1 MKRLEHVRILMYS
14 HDTFGLGHLRRCRA
28 IAHALVE
35 RFKGLHILIISGS
48 PIAGAFDFRARV
60 DFVKIPSVIKL
71 HNGEYTSIDQHIDI
85 QETLEMRTSMIRNTV
100 ESFHPEIFIVD
111 KEPLGLRGELEEI
124 LQELKSRDCTLVL
137 GLRDVMDSPALLS
150 EEWGKRDMLSK
161 IDKYYDEIWVYG
173 PPEFWNPLTG
183 LNVTDSLRS
192 RLSYT
197 GFLDRTIPPS
207 YSTGEA
213 ERAPYILVTTGGG
226 GDGAA
231 IVRQVISA
239 YEHDDTIEQDAVIIL
254 GPFMPADDREEI
266 FNRAN
271 ALDKVQIIEFENRI
285 EKLIAGADALVGMC
299 GYNTFCEILS
309 FDKRAL
315 IIPRMRPRE
324 EQYVRAVRAVELGFF
339 DMLEPQNAEDPA
351 RMAAALKNVV
361 ERPLPS
367 SVKTT
372 QMMNGLDTIAN
383 LVEDLIIA
391 RNRPALSVIEGGL

>member
-14 HDTFGLGHLRRCRA
+14 HDTFGLGHLRRCRE

-85 QETLEMRTSMIRNTV
+85 QETLDMRASMIRNTV
-100 ESFHPEIFIVD
+100 DSFHPEIFIVD

-124 LQELKSRDCTLVL
+124 LGDLKSRDCTLVL
-137 GLRDVMDSPALLS
+137 GLRDVMDSPDLLS
-150 EEWGKRDMLSK
+150 QEWGKRRMLSK
-161 IDKYYDEIWVYG
+161 IDELYDDIWVYG
-173 PPEFWNPLTG
+173 PASFWNPLAG
-183 LNVTDSLRS
+183 LNATPVLMS

-197 GFLDRTIPPS
+197 GFLDRSIPQS
-207 YSTGEA
+207 YSSGET

-226 GDGAA
+226 GDGANL
-231 IVRQVISA
+231 VRQVLSA
-239 YEHDDTIEQDAVIIL
+239 YEHDSSIRHDVDVVL
-254 GPFMPADDREEI
+254 GPFMPAEEREEI
-266 FNRAN
+266 FKRADV
-271 ALDKVQIIEFENRI
+271 LDRVQVIEFENRI
-285 EKLIAGADALVGMC
+285 EKRIAAADAIVGMC

-315 IIPRMRPRE
+315 IVPRMRPRE
-324 EQYVRAVRAVELGFF
+324 EQYVRAVRAVELGLI

-351 RMAAALKNVV
+351 RMAAAL
-361 ERPLPS
+361 RS
-367 SVKTT
+367 
-372 QMMNGLDTIAN
+372 
-383 LVEDLIIA
+383 
-391 RNRPALSVIEGGL
+391 